1 MDKEIRLVGTKYV
14 LNKILTRFN
23 NKTGVW
29 KSVGKHDVKKLLLV
43 ILILILIDSVVFVI
57 TEGFGANLVINIV
70 FYVLEIL
77 ATIGIVKDNGN
88 NKN

>member
-1 MDKEIRLVGTKYV
+1 M
-14 LNKILTRFN
+14 
-23 NKTGVW
+23 
-29 KSVGKHDVKKLLLV
+29 GKHDVKKLLLV

>member
-1 MDKEIRLVGTKYV
+1 M
-14 LNKILTRFN
+14 
-23 NKTGVW
+23 
-29 KSVGKHDVKKLLLV
+29 GKHDVKKLLLV

-77 ATIGIVKDNGN
+77 VTIGIMKDNG
-88 NKN
+88 K

>member
-1 MDKEIRLVGTKYV
+1 M
-14 LNKILTRFN
+14 
-23 NKTGVW
+23 
-29 KSVGKHDVKKLLLV
+29 GKHDVKKLLLV

-88 NKN
+88 NKK